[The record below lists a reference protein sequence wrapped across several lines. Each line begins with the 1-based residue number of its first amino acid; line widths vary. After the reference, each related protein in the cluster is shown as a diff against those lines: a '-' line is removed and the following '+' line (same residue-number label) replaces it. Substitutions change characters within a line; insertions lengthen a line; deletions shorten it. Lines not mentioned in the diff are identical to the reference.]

1 MDLKIISDH
10 NEVIQYADKIPPQ
23 IIPLFI
29 EGSEK
34 VYADGDFGSMLFQQI
49 TGNDCAIWYSSYNM
63 VRPVSFQREVE
74 MPVLEL
80 HFTFKNDF
88 HCTLGGIGAIV
99 MEERQFNLTYTPYIE
114 SKTVFHAGNYETFDV
129 HVSSAFLNKAAIY
142 YPAVNNLINNID
154 KHKAAMLSKINHY
167 ASGSMLFIIQQIL
180 SCQYQ
185 GMLKQL
191 YVETKVMELFLLAM
205 DKVTS
210 NPLWNQIVLKPYDI
224 EKIREAKDILL
235 AQMDT
240 PVTVIAL
247 AHQVGINDFKLKKGF
262 KQIFGTTIFDY
273 LLQARMEKAVEL
285 LTSTTIPV
293 TEIAFIVGYQTIG
306 AFTNTFKK
314 HFGYPPTSLRKH

>member
-1 MDLKIISDH
+1 
-10 NEVIQYADKIPPQ
+10 
-23 IIPLFI
+23 
-29 EGSEK
+29 
-34 VYADGDFGSMLFQQI
+34 
-49 TGNDCAIWYSSYNM
+49 
-63 VRPVSFQREVE
+63 
-74 MPVLEL
+74 
-80 HFTFKNDF
+80 
-88 HCTLGGIGAIV
+88 
-99 MEERQFNLTYTPYIE
+99 
-114 SKTVFHAGNYETFDV
+114 
-129 HVSSAFLNKAAIY
+129 
-142 YPAVNNLINNID
+142 
-154 KHKAAMLSKINHY
+154 MLSKINHY
-167 ASGSMLFIIQQIL
+167 VSGSMLFIIQQIL

-205 DKVTS
+205 DKVTG
-210 NPLWNQIVLKPYDI
+210 NPLWKQIVLKPYDI

-240 PVTVIAL
+240 PVTVIEL

-262 KQIFGTTIFDY
+262 KQILSTTIFDY

-285 LTSTTIPV
+285 LTSTTVPV

>member
-10 NEVIQYADKIPPQ
+10 HEVIEYADKIPSQ
-23 IIPLFI
+23 ITPLLI
-29 EGSEK
+29 EGSVK
-34 VYADGDFGSMLFQQI
+34 AYADGDFGSMLFQQI

-63 VRPVSFQREVE
+63 VRAVSFQSEAE
-74 MPVLEL
+74 MSVLEL

-88 HCTLGGIGAIV
+88 HCELGGIGAIV

-114 SKTVFHAGNYETFDV
+114 SKTVFHPGNYQTFDV
-129 HVSSAFLNKAAIY
+129 HVSPAFLNKAATY
-142 YPAVNNLINNID
+142 YPVLNDLVNNID

-167 ASGSMLFIIQQIL
+167 ASCSMLIIIQQIL
-180 SCQYQ
+180 SCRYQ

-205 DKVTS
+205 ERVTS
-210 NPLWNQIVLKPYDI
+210 NPLWKQIVLKPYDI
-224 EKIREAKDILL
+224 EKIHEAKNILL
-235 AQMDT
+235 EQMDS

-273 LLQARMEKAVEL
+273 LLQARMQKAVEL
-285 LTSTTIPV
+285 LTSTAISI
-293 TEIAFIVGYQTIG
+293 TEISFIVGYQTIG
-306 AFTNTFKK
+306 AFTNSFKK

>member
-10 NEVIQYADKIPPQ
+10 HEVIQYADKIPPQ
-23 IIPLFI
+23 INPLFI
-29 EGSEK
+29 KGSEK
-34 VYADGDFGSMLFQQI
+34 IYADGDFGSMLFQQI
-49 TGNDCAIWYSSYNM
+49 AGNDCTIWYSAYNM
-63 VRPVSFQREVE
+63 MRPVSFQSEAE
-74 MPVLEL
+74 MPLLEL

-114 SKTVFHAGNYETFDV
+114 SKTVFHPGNYQTFDV
-129 HVSSAFLNKAAIY
+129 HVSSAFLNKAATY
-142 YPAVNNLINNID
+142 YPAVNDLINNID

-205 DKVTS
+205 DKVT
-210 NPLWNQIVLKPYDI
+210 NTPLWKQIVLKPYDI

-247 AHQVGINDFKLKKGF
+247 AHQIGINDFKLKKGF

-306 AFTNTFKK
+306 AFSNIFKK
-314 HFGYPPTSLRKH
+314 HFGYPPTSLRKY